1 MQTRYT
7 TNPTDFK
14 QYDTERIR
22 REFLIENLFRADA
35 FELVYSHYD
44 RMIVGG
50 IMPLTKPQSLPTD
63 EELKADF
70 FLQRRE
76 LGIINVGG
84 EGTVTV
90 DGQVFSLAKKDCL
103 YVGLGSREVV
113 FASNRAEQP
122 AKFALL
128 STPAHRVCP
137 TARLTSA
144 EASPTDMGAPET
156 ANQRTIYKYIHAD
169 GLKSCQLVMGLTT
182 LKPGSIWNTMPPHV
196 HDRRMEAYIYFDIP
210 ENQRVFHLMGPPQE
224 TRHVLVDTDQAILS
238 PPWSIHAGAGTSSY
252 SFIWAMAGENYTFT
266 DMDFVILNEIR

>member
-14 QYDTERIR
+14 QYDTDRIR
-22 REFLIENLFRADA
+22 REFLIESLFQPDA
-35 FELVYSHYD
+35 FALVYSQYD

-50 IMPLTKPQSLPTD
+50 VMPVEGPQTLPTYD
-63 EELKADF
+63 ELKADF

-76 LGIINVGG
+76 LGIINIGG
-84 EGTVTV
+84 DGTVTV
-90 DGQVFSLAKKDCL
+90 DGQSFELAKKDCL
-103 YVGLGSREVV
+103 YVGLGSKEVV
-113 FASNRAEQP
+113 FASQQANQP

-128 STPAHRVCP
+128 STPAHRNCP

-144 EASPTDMGAPET
+144 EASPSDLGAQET

-169 GLKSCQLVMGLTT
+169 GLESCQLVMGLTT

-196 HDRRMEAYIYFDIP
+196 HDRRMEAYIYFDLAD
-210 ENQRVFHLMGPPQE
+210 NQRVFHLMGHPQE
-224 TRHVLVDTDQAILS
+224 TRHLLVANEQAILS
-238 PPWSIHAGAGTSSY
+238 PPWSIHAGAGTSHY

-266 DMDFVILNEIR
+266 DMDFVPLAEVR

>member
-14 QYDTERIR
+14 QYDTDRIR
-22 REFLIENLFRADA
+22 RDFLIESLFQPDS

-50 IMPLTKPQSLPTD
+50 IMPVGGPQILPTYD
-63 EELKADF
+63 ELKAEF

-76 LGIINVGG
+76 LGIINLGG
-84 EGTVTV
+84 NGTVTV
-90 DGQVFSLAKKDCL
+90 DGQAIELAKKDCL
-103 YVGLGSREVV
+103 YVGLGGREVV
-113 FASNRAEQP
+113 FSSTRADEP
-122 AKFALL
+122 ARFALI
-128 STPAHRVCP
+128 STPAHRTCP
-137 TARLTSA
+137 TAKLTSA
-144 EASPTDMGAPET
+144 EASPAEMGAQET

-169 GLKSCQLVMGLTT
+169 GLQSCQLVMGLTT
-182 LKPGSIWNTMPPHV
+182 LKSGSIWNTMPPHV

-210 ENQRVFHLMGPPQE
+210 ENQRVFHFMGHPQE
-224 TRHVLVDTDQAILS
+224 TRHLLVASNQAILS

-266 DMDFVILNEIR
+266 DMDFVPVNDIR

>member
-14 QYDTERIR
+14 HYDTDRIR
-22 REFLIENLFRADA
+22 REFLIESLFQPDL

-50 IMPLTKPQSLPTD
+50 IMPVQGPQTLPTYD
-63 EELKADF
+63 ELKADF

-76 LGIINVGG
+76 LGIINIGG
-84 EGTVTV
+84 DGTVTV
-90 DGQVFSLAKKDCL
+90 DGQVFELAKKDCL

-113 FASNRAEQP
+113 FASLQADQP
-122 AKFALL
+122 ARFALL
-128 STPAHRVCP
+128 STPAHRTCP
-137 TARLTSA
+137 TAKLTSA
-144 EASPTDMGAPET
+144 DASPNDLGAQET

-169 GLKSCQLVMGLTT
+169 GLQSCQLVMGLTT

-196 HDRRMEAYIYFDIP
+196 HDRRMEAYIYFDLAD
-210 ENQRVFHLMGPPQE
+210 NQRVFHLMGHPQE
-224 TRHVLVDTDQAILS
+224 TRHLLVGNEQAILS
-238 PPWSIHAGAGTSSY
+238 PPWSIHAGAGTSHY

-266 DMDFVILNEIR
+266 DMDFVPLDQIR